1 MKTDIYN
8 FLNKIHIIYI
18 IINVLLIVLT
28 VICLFYATL
37 LYIGFMICSV
47 LLIGLCIT
55 FRALYL
61 WKVRMGIVYEIAIM
75 GQTVTLK
82 TKKQEYSYDLDGG
95 SCQSVKAENRKFVC
109 TFVTESGKDV
119 LTFYRYLPFSGY
131 RNVQFTKEELTP
143 FCPLDAFRKTKGGP
157 NE

>member
-8 FLNKIHIIYI
+8 FLNKIHIVYI
-18 IINVLLIVLT
+18 IINVLLIVST

-37 LYIGFMICSV
+37 LYVGFIICSV
-47 LLIGLCIT
+47 LLIGLCI
-55 FRALYL
+55 ALRSLYV
-61 WKVRMGIVYEIAIM
+61 WKVRMGIVYEISIM

-82 TKKQEYSYDLDGG
+82 TKKQEYSYDLNGD
-95 SCQSVKAENRKFVC
+95 SCQCVKVENRKFVC
-109 TFVTESGKDV
+109 TFVTESDKDV

-143 FCPLDAFRKTKGGP
+143 FCPLDAFKKTKDRP
-157 NE
+157 NG